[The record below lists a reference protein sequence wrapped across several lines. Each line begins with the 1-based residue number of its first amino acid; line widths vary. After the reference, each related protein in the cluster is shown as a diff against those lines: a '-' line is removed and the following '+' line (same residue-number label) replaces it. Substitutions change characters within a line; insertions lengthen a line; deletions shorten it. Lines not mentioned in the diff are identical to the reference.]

1 MVGWLLVAG
10 LGIIW
15 VASLLPLGK
24 FRASANTSVEEFER
38 SMDLL
43 AETHRRSPGRWVVM
57 PRKGAR
63 FTNPKE
69 LNRARL
75 RKRRRQILAGLTEA
89 TALFFL
95 IGLFPALHSV
105 LYVALGLL
113 AALLLYAAMLAKV
126 RAAEAARA
134 EAFAAR
140 RVGQGGAAE
149 ARPIAAVP
157 AVPTFDAPPTVDR
170 IAVVERDVHVIVH
183 SSDEVDI
190 EELRAAA
197 AR

>member
-1 MVGWLLVAG
+1 VAGWLLVAV

-15 VASLLPLGK
+15 VASLLPLGR
-24 FRASANTSVEEFER
+24 FRASSSTSVEEFER

-63 FTNPKE
+63 FTNPRE

-75 RKRRRQILAGLTEA
+75 RRRRRQILAGLVEA
-89 TALFFL
+89 TILFFL
-95 IGLFPALHSV
+95 FGLFPPLHSM

-113 AALLLYAAMLAKV
+113 AVLLLYASVLARV

-134 EAFAAR
+134 EAIAAR
-140 RVGQGGAAE
+140 RVREATESPVAA
-149 ARPIAAVP
+149 
-157 AVPTFDAPPTVDR
+157 APPVDDSTALDQITVM
-170 IAVVERDVHVIVH
+170 ERDVHVIVH
-183 SSDEVDI
+183 HSDDVDL

-197 AR
+197 AAR

>member
-1 MVGWLLVAG
+1 LVAV

-15 VASLLPLGK
+15 VASLLPLSRFK
-24 FRASANTSVEEFER
+24 VSANTSVEEFER

-75 RKRRRQILAGLTEA
+75 RRRRRQILAGLTEA
-89 TALFFL
+89 TVLFFL
-95 IGLFPALHSV
+95 IGLFPPLHSM
-105 LYVALGLL
+105 LYAALTLL
-113 AALLLYAAMLAKV
+113 AVLLLYAAMLARV

-134 EAFAAR
+134 EAIAAR
-140 RVGQGGAAE
+140 RARQGAEPARVAA
-149 ARPIAAVP
+149 IAAVD
-157 AVPTFDAPPTVDR
+157 AVQSAPPVDEL
-170 IAVVERDVHVIVH
+170 AVVERDVHVIVH
-183 SSDEVDI
+183 HSDDVDL

-197 AR
+197 GAR